1 MELVMV
7 LADSFPSLLPGVT
20 VAADVQSFPVN
31 APGDICFLI
40 FHPPLSHIILLISFT
55 LSYNSNCFLAFWLR
69 SSASYNS
76 N

>member
-1 MELVMV
+1 MGLVMV

-20 VAADVQSFPVN
+20 VAADVQNFPVN

-40 FHPPLSHIILLISFT
+40 FYPPLGPIILLISFT
-55 LSYNSNCFLAFWLR
+55 LSYNSNRFLAFWLR
-69 SSASYNS
+69 SSVSYNS